1 MLTRI
6 NIMMTIVVHSQR
18 ETKCYC
24 VIDVRLVTG
33 AGHTVY
39 TVFSVI
45 ACPTIETLFS
55 SYLASVRA

>member
-6 NIMMTIVVHSQR
+6 NIAIVVHSQR
-18 ETKCYC
+18 FTKCYC
-24 VIDVRLVTG
+24 AIDVRLVTG
-33 AGHTVY
+33 AVHTVS

-55 SYLASVRA
+55 LYLAFVRA